1 MASSL
6 APCAKATQD
15 RGLHSV
21 ALVFS
26 LVDSCTGHSR
36 HSDGKHS
43 VGDYKI
49 IVLGRQKQSINID
62 MVAENSL

>member
-1 MASSL
+1 MVSSL
-6 APCAKATQD
+6 APRAKATQD
-15 RGLHSV
+15 RGLRSV

-26 LVDSCTGHSR
+26 LMDSCTGHSWQ
-36 HSDGKHS
+36 SDGKHG